1 MLVRRVLWF
10 LGALAGVVLAAG
22 VSYAASSLSTQR
34 VGLSAEPPSAGA
46 DLAPRATAT
55 PKARPRRTATPK
67 PKPTPEAAR
76 DTAPRA
82 DDRPGPDGRAHRRRP
97 RRRAGGLRGGGK
109 GPRPPGGRLAGNA
122 GGPEL

>member
-1 MLVRRVLWF
+1 MLMRRVLWF

-55 PKARPRRTATPK
+55 ATAKPRPRRTATPK
-67 PKPTPEAAR
+67 PRRTPK
-76 DTAPRA
+76 PRA
-82 DDRPGPDGRAHRRRP
+82 TPRPAPTTVPVPTAAPTVDDH
-97 RRRAGGLRGGGK
+97 GGG
-109 GPRPPGGRLAGNA
+109 GGGDSGGGGRGRDH
-122 GGPEL
+122 PEDD

>member
-1 MLVRRVLWF
+1 MRRVLWF

-67 PKPTPEAAR
+67 PKRTPK
-76 DTAPRA
+76 PRA
-82 DDRPGPDGRAHRRRP
+82 TPRPAPTTVPVPTAAPTVDDH
-97 RRRAGGLRGGGK
+97 GGRGGG
-109 GPRPPGGRLAGNA
+109 GGDSGGGGRGRDH
-122 GGPEL
+122 PEDD

>member
-1 MLVRRVLWF
+1 MLMRRVLWF

-55 PKARPRRTATPK
+55 AKARPRRTATPK
-67 PKPTPEAAR
+67 PKRTSQ
-76 DTAPRA
+76 PRA
-82 DDRPGPDGRAHRRRP
+82 TPRPAPTTVPVPTAAPTVDDH
-97 RRRAGGLRGGGK
+97 GGRGGG
-109 GPRPPGGRLAGNA
+109 GGDSGGGGRGRDH
-122 GGPEL
+122 PEDD